1 MSARQLVALALGA
14 VAVFWM
20 VGAYNRL
27 VRLRNAIN
35 QAWARVDEALGQR
48 AAAIESLLAAL
59 REPLA
64 HEQGALDALQ
74 AAHADAVRA
83 AAALRAQPLR
93 APHASAWVATEAA
106 LAAAGNRVFA
116 LVEQDAELALQPP
129 VAAAT
134 VSWREAG
141 TRLAFARQL
150 YNDAA
155 EQHDAA
161 LAVFPTRVLTPL
173 FGFRRAGRI

>member
-14 VAVFWM
+14 TAVFWM

-35 QAWARVDEALGQR
+35 QAWAKVDEALAQR
-48 AAAIESLLAAL
+48 TAAIEPLLATL

-64 HEQGALDALQ
+64 QEQGALDALQ
-74 AAHADAVRA
+74 AAHAGAVRA
-83 AAALRAQPLR
+83 AASLRSRPVH
-93 APHASAWVATEAA
+93 APHASAWAAAEASLAT
-106 LAAAGNRVFA
+106 AGNRVFA
-116 LVEQDAELALQPP
+116 LVEQQAELALQPP

-134 VSWREAG
+134 VAWREAG
-141 TRLAFARQL
+141 TRMAFARQL